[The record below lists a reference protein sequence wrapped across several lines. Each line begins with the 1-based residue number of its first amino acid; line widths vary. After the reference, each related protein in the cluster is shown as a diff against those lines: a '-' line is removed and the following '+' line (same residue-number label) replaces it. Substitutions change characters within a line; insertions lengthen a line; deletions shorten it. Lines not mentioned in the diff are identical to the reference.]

1 MPRAATF
8 SPTHFDEPPDSE
20 DELLKLITL
29 GQNPSPSEPDAA
41 ADNLP
46 SSYPYHLQAHDVH
59 SSVGGEEDIEHKFNE
74 DPSSSDDYDIDLD
87 IDVGDEGH
95 DLGSL
100 DAWEFHNI
108 IQATHDSLQ
117 AQLVDP
123 TLNQDTQ
130 SMLLHQLKENS
141 KHLRTVKKT
150 KAQPHS
156 KPSKPST
163 SENPTV
169 QSSFLDSLLPQH
181 SKLSKTDNELLS
193 SKQEELWL
201 WLDGFCKE

>member
-1 MPRAATF
+1 MSIPCSQHSNNHAPSQSQSGPPNWKEEKAGDEAGSNQAESPVPRAATF

-87 IDVGDEGH
+87 IDVVDEGH

-100 DAWEFHNI
+100 DACEFHNVI
-108 IQATHDSLQ
+108 HATHYSIHV
-117 AQLVDP
+117 QLYDP
-123 TLNQDTQ
+123 HLTQNTQ
-130 SMLLHQLKENS
+130 SI
-141 KHLRTVKKT
+141 
-150 KAQPHS
+150 
-156 KPSKPST
+156 
-163 SENPTV
+163 
-169 QSSFLDSLLPQH
+169 
-181 SKLSKTDNELLS
+181 
-193 SKQEELWL
+193 
-201 WLDGFCKE
+201 